1 MSIFSGLPVGNV
13 REDKQ
18 GKRDKHE
25 EKQGA
30 FLHHN
35 PMLVSFSRGE
45 LLKENVVIRLAVLGS
60 VLKHGI
66 LLL

>member
-1 MSIFSGLPVGNV
+1 MSIFSGLPIGNV

-45 LLKENVVIRLAVLGS
+45 QLKENVIIRLAVLGS
-60 VLKHGI
+60 VLKHSI

>member
-45 LLKENVVIRLAVLGS
+45 QLKENVVIRLAVLGS
-60 VLKHGI
+60 VLKHSI

>member
-18 GKRDKHE
+18 EKRDKHE

-30 FLHHN
+30 FSHHN

-45 LLKENVVIRLAVLGS
+45 RLKENVIIRLAVLGS
-60 VLKHGI
+60 VLKLGI

>member
-45 LLKENVVIRLAVLGS
+45 QLKENVIIRLAVLGS
-60 VLKHGI
+60 VLKHSI